1 MILQCPFWASMWR
14 KQKHLLEK
22 VPAPRVQHH
31 LWQPRHGNSPSVQL
45 WVSGQRNCGIQTHGL
60 PRSPRKASQPAI
72 CNSVDGPQGHR
83 AECEKDTSDRDKRPM
98 ISSTCGIQA
107 RRLER
112 ADSRPLEA
120 EGKER
125 EKGVNCFGF
134 GLITL
139 NLFNANKNSNVP
151 LLPVRL
157 AKMKSLDAQSW
168 LGVGRLA
175 RSMLLVSMEIEDSSS
190 ENILVNTHRSCKADL
205 LLSHWH

>member
-1 MILQCPFWASMWR
+1 MPFLGHLCEENKNTYSKRYLHPVCSITYDSRDMETAQVSSGGWVDKETAVYRHMDYRAAREKQASLPSATAWMDR
-14 KQKHLLEK
+14 KGTVLSARKT
-22 VPAPRVQHH
+22 R
-31 LWQPRHGNSPSVQL
+31 
-45 WVSGQRNCGIQTHGL
+45 QTG
-60 PRSPRKASQPAI
+60 K
-72 CNSVDGPQGHR
+72 
-83 AECEKDTSDRDKRPM
+83 DKRPM

-175 RSMLLVSMEIEDSSS
+175 RSMLLVSMEIEDSSF